1 MQKRRFPYS
10 LLLILFFSTIPV
22 LVNGQDNN
30 NAARKIQLGAYR
42 KQATELMNTNKNAPA
57 LEVLQRYGQLQEAII
72 IAERD
77 SIINGLTETF
87 NKGRKQRIQ
96 EISSKEETIETL
108 QSENDDIDA
117 ENLKMTRNTLLFFG
131 ILIGLAVVILLNR
144 FRTLASLKEQL
155 ELSNSQIN
163 RMEGVI
169 SAVKNLD
176 SKAASSSKLH
186 QSIDQELQ
194 NSNGYLS
201 RITGDKQHA
210 MYKNGIAL
218 IAGTKK
224 AIGLFA
230 DEAAT
235 VTGEKVNTDLN
246 ALIDEITDQAY
257 HSMLK
262 QSAEFQCTVVR
273 DLEKILPKV
282 DIDPH
287 AIRIVMFSLLT
298 NAFEAVK
305 DKKSRAPKGYE
316 PKITIT
322 TRKLPRFV
330 QVRVKDNG
338 TGIAEKDPK
347 KVFEP
352 FYTTK
357 GKETHTGLGLSE
369 SHRIIQVL
377 HKGELLIESDPG
389 QGSDFI
395 VRFPILSLM

>member
-1 MQKRRFPYS
+1 MQKLKFNYF
-10 LLLILFFSTIPV
+10 LLLMLFFSILPEV
-22 LVNGQDNN
+22 QYGQDNN

-77 SIINGLTETF
+77 SIINGLTENF
-87 NKGRKQRIQ
+87 NNGRMQRLQQINSKGA
-96 EISSKEETIETL
+96 TIKTL
-108 QSENDDIDA
+108 KSENDDIDA
-117 ENLKMTRNTLLFFG
+117 ENLKMTRNTLLIFG
-131 ILIGLAVVILLNR
+131 ILIGLAVLILLNR
-144 FRTLASLKEQL
+144 FRTLAGLKEQL
-155 ELSNSQIN
+155 ELSNSQIK
-163 RMEGVI
+163 RMDGVI
-169 SAVKNLD
+169 NAVKSLD
-176 SKAASSSKLH
+176 SKASDASKLH
-186 QSIDQELQ
+186 QTVDRELQ
-194 NSNGYLS
+194 HANGFLS
-201 RITGDKQHA
+201 RITGEKQHPMHKNA
-210 MYKNGIAL
+210 MTL
-218 IAGTKK
+218 LTGTKK
-224 AIGLFA
+224 AIGLFSNEPGLVA
-230 DEAAT
+230 
-235 VTGEKVNTDLN
+235 GEKVTTDLN

-257 HSMLK
+257 YSMLN
-262 QSAEFQCTVVR
+262 QSAEFQCTLVR

-287 AIRIVMFSLLT
+287 AIRIVIFSLLT
-298 NAFEAVK
+298 NALETVK
-305 DKKSRAPKGYE
+305 EKKSRAPKGYE

-330 QVRVKDNG
+330 QVRIKDNG
-338 TGIAEKDPK
+338 TGITEKDPK

-357 GKETHTGLGLSE
+357 GKDIHTGLGLSE
-369 SHRIIQVL
+369 SYRIIQVL